1 VYYVYYIQHNYTV
14 HSTHPFGDVEAS
26 IIPSPDPVMFHAV
39 LVSDTETVVTRFTLT
54 LPYQEETVTILSFVQ
69 QLTLCVCSL
78 DVTSVP
84 TVNQGIYCYEFV
96 IVLIC
101 RN

>member
-1 VYYVYYIQHNYTV
+1 
-14 HSTHPFGDVEAS
+14 
-26 IIPSPDPVMFHAV
+26 MFHAV

-84 TVNQGIYCYEFV
+84 TVNQGVYCYEFV
-96 IVLIC
+96 LLLLYQSAETNEKRFKLEIC
-101 RN
+101 ISFK